1 MPTKKKKKYNARFP
15 PARIKKIMQS
25 DEDVG
30 KVAAA
35 VPVLISKSLE
45 LFAEKL
51 LRSAN
56 DVIERRGART
66 LTPSHLK
73 RCVTTEP
80 RFDFLKEIV
89 ADVPDLLGDFDAD
102 PGSAAAAAS
111 EDATAAA
118 ASDGASSN
126 ARKRGSVGGSDEASG
141 KPKRQRLTRKKSTDV
156 ASRRKYMDDDDE
168 DEEDEGDDDEVFAG
182 SDEGDAAENGNASRL
197 RGGLEG
203 DEKSSGERLSPSSL
217 PDTTYPSSSSSS
229 AKDKSDKSKTPS
241 RRRPSLGRSVSLF
254 TANTT
259 NGAAASTNGSGPAP
273 PTFTLSFPPVDLSA
287 AAAAAPNSGIGAA
300 KGPGKFSM
308 SSILGTSSSSAPS
321 TPLLKAALTSAPLGP
336 LGPSPAVTS
345 TTAPAAAAE
354 ASVTLSSEAAP
365 SGNLEIDIDEDYD
378 A

>member
-102 PGSAAAAAS
+102 PGNAAAAAP

-118 ASDGASSN
+118 AADGTSSN
-126 ARKRGSVGGSDEASG
+126 ARKRGSVGGSDDASG

-156 ASRRKYMDDDDE
+156 ASRRKYMDDDE

-203 DEKSSGERLSPSSL
+203 DENSSGERLSPSSL
-217 PDTTYPSSSSSS
+217 PDTTSSSSS

-287 AAAAAPNSGIGAA
+287 AAATAAAPNSGIGAA

-365 SGNLEIDIDEDYD
+365 SDPTSS
-378 A
+378 ATKC